1 MTVSVVIPW
10 RTDHG
15 WRERLFTWVH
25 RQWQAT
31 GLEVCVGVDDDGGPI
46 NVSRALNRARAQATG
61 DVLVVA
67 SADHVPDPDAAQA
80 AAQVLTDAWWV
91 PVFTSTAGISR
102 QATLDLIE
110 DRPVDVNRH
119 ITAQAEVCTA
129 LLAVRA
135 DAWDTVGGYDERFH
149 GWGCEDVAF
158 RAVLET
164 LHPDPPVLPRRRTV
178 ALWHEAASRD
188 RFEANCELLAPYVAA
203 AGDPAAMRAVL
214 AGSR

>member
-1 MTVSVVIPW
+1 MNITVCIPW

-15 WRERLFTWVH
+15 WREQLFDWVL
-25 RQWQAT
+25 RRWQAS

-67 SADHVPDPDAAQA
+67 AADHVPDPEAATVA
-80 AAQVLTDAWWV
+80 AGAAMLHGWA
-91 PVFTSTAGISR
+91 PLFTSTAGITR
-102 QATLDLIE
+102 AATTDLIA
-110 DRPVDVNRH
+110 DVPIDVPRS

-135 DAWDTVGGYDERFH
+135 DVWDGIGGWDEAFH

-164 LHPDPPVLPRRRTV
+164 LYPDPPVLPRRSI
-178 ALWHEAASRD
+178 ALWHEAAPRD
-188 RFEANCELLAPYVAA
+188 RFDANCVLLAPYIAA
-203 AGDPAAMRAVL
+203 AGDPDAMRRVV
-214 AGSR
+214 SR

>member
-1 MTVSVVIPW
+1 MSTAVAIPW

-15 WRERLFTWVH
+15 WRERLFDWVLAT
-25 RQWQAT
+25 WQAT
-31 GLEVCVGVDDDGGPI
+31 GLEVCVGVDDPGGPI
-46 NVSRALNRARAQATG
+46 NVSRALNRARAATTA

-67 SADHVPDPDAAQA
+67 SADHIPDPVAVDNAARA
-80 AAQVLTDAWWV
+80 ATAHGWAPL
-91 PVFTSTAGISR
+91 FTSTAGISR
-102 QATLDLIE
+102 AATLDLIE

-135 DAWDTVGGYDERFH
+135 DVWDSVGGYDERFH

-164 LHPDPPVLPRRRTV
+164 LHPDPPVLPRRRTI
-178 ALWHEAASRD
+178 ALWHEAAPRD
-188 RFEANCELLAPYVAA
+188 RFEANCELLAPYIAS

-214 AGSR
+214 AGLR